1 MPSWFSGWLEGL
13 SAWPLVLVIC
23 AFFIAV
29 TGIGI
34 VAVHPFLRRMIHGD
48 EPSNEVIIHS
58 AGVFGM
64 SYAVLLGLLTIAT
77 FDSTR
82 TLVNTVA
89 SESSDL
95 STLYRTADGYPEPLR
110 GQLRGLLQDYT
121 RYVIDKDW
129 PAHRRG
135 LVLQGGDHRL
145 QVLRQTLFTYEPT
158 TKTQELL
165 HNEML
170 RAMNAQMVARE
181 QRLSAVTAAI
191 PPVLWYVVVA
201 GAFIT
206 IAFVWMLHMKQI
218 TQFLL
223 GGITAVG
230 IGILIFLIY
239 AMDRPLQ
246 GAVSVSPEAFVSA
259 YDSVMKWDD
268 QVSLP

>member
-1 MPSWFSGWLEGL
+1 MPSWFGTWLGGL
-13 SAWPLVLVIC
+13 SAWPLFLVIC
-23 AFFIAV
+23 AFFVAV
-29 TGIGI
+29 TWIGI
-34 VAVHPFLRRMIHGD
+34 IVVHPFLRRMIHGV
-48 EPSNEVIIHS
+48 EPSNEVIIHN

-82 TLVNTVA
+82 SLVNTVA
-89 SESSDL
+89 SESADL

-110 GQLRGLLQDYT
+110 GELKGLLQDYT

-129 PAHRRG
+129 PAHTRG
-135 LVLQGGDHRL
+135 LVLMGGEHRL
-145 QVLRQTLFTYEPT
+145 QVLRQTLFSYEPT
-158 TKTQELL
+158 TKTLELL

-170 RAMNAQMVARE
+170 RYLNALMVARE

-206 IAFVWMLHMKQI
+206 IAFVWMLHMKVSM
-218 TQFLL
+218 QFLL
-223 GGITAVG
+223 GGITALG

-246 GAVSVSPEAFVSA
+246 GAVSVSPGAFVSV

-268 QVSLP
+268 QASLR